1 MVYPHGISLG
11 YIIIILAAKEVHG
24 IPGTLICDHR
34 NDDKN
39 RIQPLN
45 GGVPSRENH
54 WNCDVKAPKSD
65 SLFAMCLKSDMLL
78 YI

>member
-11 YIIIILAAKEVHG
+11 YIIIILAANEVQG

-39 RIQPLN
+39 RIRPVN
-45 GGVPSRENH
+45 GGVQYLPEKTIEIVMSKH
-54 WNCDVKAPKSD
+54 LKVTA
-65 SLFAMCLKSDMLL
+65 SLRCV
-78 YI
+78 